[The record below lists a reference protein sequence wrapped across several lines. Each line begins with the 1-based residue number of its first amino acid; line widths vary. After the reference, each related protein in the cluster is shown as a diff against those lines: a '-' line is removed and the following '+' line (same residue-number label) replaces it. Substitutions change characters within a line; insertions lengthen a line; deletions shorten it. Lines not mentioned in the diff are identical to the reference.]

1 MPGVREKPDPDSS
14 QSSKNRFLFRTISI
28 GKKIS
33 QYRTGL
39 NSEYNL
45 KRGGA
50 EFIAKEKSRK
60 VSGWKI
66 NLEGSITLATPT

>member
-50 EFIAKEKSRK
+50 EFIAKEKRRK

-66 NLEGSITLATPT
+66 NLEGSISLATPT

>member
-39 NSEYNL
+39 NSENNL
-45 KRGGA
+45 KRGGGG
-50 EFIAKEKSRK
+50 IYSQGEK
-60 VSGWKI
+60 
-66 NLEGSITLATPT
+66 

>member
-28 GKKIS
+28 GKKIP

-50 EFIAKEKSRK
+50 EFIAKEKRRK

-66 NLEGSITLATPT
+66 NLEGSISLATPT

>member
-1 MPGVREKPDPDSS
+1 M
-14 QSSKNRFLFRTISI
+14 
-28 GKKIS
+28 S

-45 KRGGA
+45 KKKKERER
-50 EFIAKEKSRK
+50 EFIAKEKSRR

-66 NLEGSITLATPT
+66 NLEGSIILATPT